1 MERQGKVT
9 DIAKTLAVSY
19 LLGLQKKTEIP
30 KDVNSM
36 LAHGADSQVDWE
48 AFMPL
53 AMSIFEETFIK

>member
-1 MERQGKVT
+1 VERQGKVT
-9 DIAKTLAVSY
+9 DIAKVLAVSY

-30 KDVNSM
+30 KDVDAMIAS
-36 LAHGADSQVDWE
+36 AEGRVDWE